1 MKRKAA
7 ADPGRFPGAQPGGDL
22 REEIDMLRGLIQ
34 RVVSLAEGG
43 RELEELLGILEKV
56 GRASTRLATLLKTQQ
71 TLQNQD
77 DLFDVLN
84 QVIDEVL
91 LEKRAGLERKAEQK
105 RL

>member
-7 ADPGRFPGAQPGGDL
+7 ADPGRGPGAQPGGDL

-91 LEKRAGLERKAEQK
+91 LEKRADLERKAEQK

>member
-7 ADPGRFPGAQPGGDL
+7 ADPGRVPGAQPGGDL

-91 LEKRAGLERKAEQK
+91 LEKRADLERKAEQK

>member
-7 ADPGRFPGAQPGGDL
+7 ADPGRGPGVQPGGDL

-91 LEKRAGLERKAEQK
+91 LEKRADLERKAEQK

>member
-1 MKRKAA
+1 MKRKTA
-7 ADPGRFPGAQPGGDL
+7 ADPGRVPGAQPCGDL

-91 LEKRAGLERKAEQK
+91 LEKRADLERKAEQK